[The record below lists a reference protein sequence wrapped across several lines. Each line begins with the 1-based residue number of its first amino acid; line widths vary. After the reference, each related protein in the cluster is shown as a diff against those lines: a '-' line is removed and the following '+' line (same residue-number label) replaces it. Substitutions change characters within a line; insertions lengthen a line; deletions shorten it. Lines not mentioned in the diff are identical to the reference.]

1 MKIRVQ
7 KLIKK
12 CQKSQKTSKNVI
24 FRDFHYFYWLD
35 KNGIFDGLRFHG
47 FFRISRVKKQKIT
60 KNHEKTRDFFRGK
73 NWGDQMSFWDDFFD
87 IIKKFWFENT
97 IF

>member
-1 MKIRVQ
+1 MFFRVFQNEKNEIRSVQFKKLNAMMKIRVQ

-24 FRDFHYFYWLD
+24 FRDFHHFYRTD
-35 KNGIFDGLRFHG
+35 KNHVFNGLRFHG

-60 KNHEKTRDFFRGK
+60 KNHEKTRDFFRVK
-73 NWGDQMSFWDDFFD
+73 N
-87 IIKKFWFENT
+87 
-97 IF
+97 